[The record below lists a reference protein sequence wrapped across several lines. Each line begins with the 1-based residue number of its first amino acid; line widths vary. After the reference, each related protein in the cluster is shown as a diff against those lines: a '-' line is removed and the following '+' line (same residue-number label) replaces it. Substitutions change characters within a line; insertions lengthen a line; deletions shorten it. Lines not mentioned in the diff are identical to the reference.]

1 MTGERLRVYIE
12 TSFVSYLTGGPTS
25 DAKVASDQA
34 FTRKW
39 WETERDKCDCFVSE
53 FTLSESANGNPDMVA
68 LRKVVVKGIP
78 SVSPDDQAVATLA
91 EKLLAGHAVPE
102 KEYTDAIHIAA
113 AAVSGM
119 DVLLTWNCRH
129 MANPHTLP
137 KTRDIITAAGYVCP
151 TIMTPKTF
159 IENQT
164 LEAEL

>member
-1 MTGERLRVYIE
+1 MGDRLKVYIE

-53 FTLSESANGNPDMVA
+53 
-68 LRKVVVKGIP
+68 
-78 SVSPDDQAVATLA
+78 
-91 EKLLAGHAVPE
+91 
-102 KEYTDAIHIAA
+102 
-113 AAVSGM
+113 
-119 DVLLTWNCRH
+119 
-129 MANPHTLP
+129 
-137 KTRDIITAAGYVCP
+137 AGYVCP
-151 TIMTPKTF
+151 AIMTPKTF